1 MVSDIT
7 DRKVA
12 IVTGGSQGIGAGI
25 VEGYRQQG
33 WAVVATARTIATTT
47 DPSILAVAGDLS
59 DSSTAQRIVDEAL
72 MTFGRID
79 TLVNNAGVYVSKPFV
94 EYTAA
99 DYTTVVGV
107 NLTGPFRLT
116 QLVLAHMLERG
127 GAGHVVNITTTL
139 VDVADSSV
147 PSALTALTKG
157 GLAAATRSL
166 AVEYASRGIRV
177 NAVSPGV
184 IQTPV
189 HPPESYAD
197 LGTQLPPLGH
207 VGQVSD
213 IVGAILFLESSPFVT
228 GEILHVDGG
237 QIAGH

>member
-1 MVSDIT
+1 
-7 DRKVA
+7 
-12 IVTGGSQGIGAGI
+12 
-25 VEGYRQQG
+25 
-33 WAVVATARTIATTT
+33 
-47 DPSILAVAGDLS
+47 
-59 DSSTAQRIVDEAL
+59 
-72 MTFGRID
+72 
-79 TLVNNAGVYVSKPFV
+79 
-94 EYTAA
+94 
-99 DYTTVVGV
+99 
-107 NLTGPFRLT
+107 
-116 QLVLAHMLERG
+116 MLDRG
-127 GAGHVVNITTTL
+127 GTGHVVNITTTL
-139 VDVADSSV
+139 VDVADSSA

-157 GLAAATRSL
+157 GLAAVTRSL

-189 HPPESYAD
+189 HPSESYAR
-197 LGTQLPPLGH
+197 LGTQLPPVGH

>member
-1 MVSDIT
+1 VSASA
-7 DRKVA
+7 DRKVV

-33 WAVVATARTIATTT
+33 WAVVATARKMEPGS
-47 DPSILAVAGDLS
+47 DPAVLAIAGDLS
-59 DSSTAQRIVDEAL
+59 DPSTADRIVSEAVE
-72 MTFGRID
+72 TFGRID

-94 EYTAA
+94 DYTAD
-99 DYTTVVGV
+99 DYATVVGV
-107 NLTGPFRLT
+107 NLNGFFRLT
-116 QLVLAHMLERG
+116 QLVIAHMMERG
-127 GAGHVVNITTTL
+127 GTGHVVNITTTL
-139 VDVADSSV
+139 VDVADSST

-157 GLAAATRSL
+157 GIAAATRSL

-189 HPPESYAD
+189 HPAESYAH
-197 LGTQLPPLGH
+197 LGTQLPPVGH

-213 IVGAILFLESSPFVT
+213 IVGAILFLEASPFVT

>member
-1 MVSDIT
+1 VTDVT

-25 VEGYRQQG
+25 AEGYRQAG
-33 WAVVATARTIATTT
+33 WAVVATARTIAPAA
-47 DPSILAVAGDLS
+47 DPALLTVGGDLS
-59 DSSTAQRIVDEAL
+59 DPSTADRIVGEAL
-72 MTFGRID
+72 GAFGRID
-79 TLVNNAGVYVSKPFV
+79 TLVNNAGIYISKPFV
-94 EYTAA
+94 EYTAD
-99 DYTTVVGV
+99 DYATVLGV
-107 NLTGPFRLT
+107 NLNGFFRLT
-116 QLVLAHMLERG
+116 QLVIAHLLERESTG
-127 GAGHVVNITTTL
+127 LVVNITTTL
-139 VDVADSSV
+139 VDVADSNA

-189 HPPESYAD
+189 HPPESYKD
-197 LGTQLPPLGH
+197 LGTQLPPMGH

-213 IVGAILFLESSPFVT
+213 IVGAILYLESSPFVT